1 MLTNDDIDNYGG
13 GGYAERGSGIYQMD
27 SSAMLPPSSGG
38 SAQNNSR
45 GGRDRGDRDRDRE
58 RDRDRDRDEQRGGR
72 DLGSVY
78 TTVTQIPEPVKN
90 FLLVF
95 QHALNHRNV
104 YQIQNIYETGFDRM
118 TEQYFKTRPWPA
130 VDDVE
135 GVVGNDEVFLMLYR
149 ELYYRHIYASV
160 SQGPTLIQRFESYYN
175 YCALFNMMLQ
185 PGDEPISLELPNLWL
200 WDIIDEFIYQFQ
212 QFAHYR
218 SRLMNK
224 SKEEV
229 AKLDKNQG
237 VWNIHSVLNV
247 MYSLIAKSRI
257 NEQLHAYNIG
267 LSQHE
272 IDDIAG
278 KCGKHPLYKFLGF
291 FALVGLCRL
300 QCLIGDYYLAVTVLD
315 NIQLHKKGMT
325 WSPVPSCQITMYYYV
340 GFAYLMMRRYSDAIK
355 CFTDI
360 LLYIQRTKNVF
371 HVRSYQQDMIQ
382 KQTDQMYYLL
392 QICLTLH
399 PQSIDESVT
408 RSMNEKLGSGDRMQK
423 LQRGGTG
430 GQTAEEDFLQEME
443 QLFLFACPKFIS
455 ATLPNFNEKKDN
467 HRDMLNLQ
475 TKVFMDEVR
484 EQSKIAVIR
493 SFLKLYSSISI
504 QKLAGFMGLTEA
516 ELRTFLMTFK
526 HKMKNLVWSGGA
538 SSLDGQFKIASDI
551 DFYVDGDMIHIA
563 DTKVAAKYGE
573 YFITQIQKCD
583 ELKRRLKSVSVQ

>member
-1 MLTNDDIDNYGG
+1 MKSDDFDAGHPSSNGFYSEGGNSGG
-13 GGYAERGSGIYQMD
+13 GGYESRGHRERGNRNAD
-27 SSAMLPPSSGG
+27 
-38 SAQNNSR
+38 
-45 GGRDRGDRDRDRE
+45 RDRGDRD
-58 RDRDRDRDEQRGGR
+58 GGN
-72 DLGSVY
+72 VY
-78 TTVTQIPEPVKN
+78 QASTQIPEAVKN

-95 QHALNHRNV
+95 QHALREHNV
-104 YQIQNIYETGFDRM
+104 NQIQNIYETGFDRL
-118 TEQYFKTRPWPA
+118 TESIIKNRPWPA

-135 GVVGNDEVFLMLYR
+135 MIVGDDQVFLMLYK

-160 SQGPTLIQRFESYYN
+160 PQGPTISQRLESYYN
-175 YCALFNMMLQ
+175 YCALFNMILQ
-185 PGDEPISLELPNLWL
+185 PEDSPIRLELPNLWL

-212 QFAHYR
+212 QFAQFR
-218 SRLMNK
+218 SRLSNK
-224 SKEEV
+224 SKEDA
-229 AKLDKNQG
+229 AKLEKNQG

-257 NEQLHAYNIG
+257 NEQLCAYNSG
-267 LSQHE
+267 LNQKR
-272 IDDIAG
+272 IDEIAG
-278 KCGKHPLYKFLGF
+278 KFGSHPLYKYLGF

-371 HVRSYQQDMIQ
+371 HVRSYQQDMIG
-382 KQTDQMYYLL
+382 KQTDQMYFLL
-392 QICLTLH
+392 QICLSLH

-408 RSMNEKLGSGDRMQK
+408 RTLNEKLGSGERVQR
-423 LQRGGTG
+423 LQRSGTG
-430 GQTAEEDFLQEME
+430 GQNAEEDFMLEME

-455 ATLPNFNEKKDN
+455 PTLPNFNEKKDN
-467 HRDMLNLQ
+467 YKDMLNLQ
-475 TKVFMDEVR
+475 TRVFMDEVR

-504 QKLAGFMGLTEA
+504 QKLAGFMGISEP
-516 ELRTFLMTFK
+516 ELRTYLMTFK

-538 SSLDGQFKIASDI
+538 SSLDGQFKTASDI

-573 YFITQIQKCD
+573 SFINQIQKCD
-583 ELKRRLKSVSVQ
+583 EIKKRLRSIHVQ

>member
-1 MLTNDDIDNYGG
+1 MFNDDLDDAYPSTGSQKIDSGSSHKYSEKGG
-13 GGYAERGSGIYQMD
+13 HRD
-27 SSAMLPPSSGG
+27 RNDR
-38 SAQNNSR
+38 NN
-45 GGRDRGDRDRDRE
+45 RDRGERDRE
-58 RDRDRDRDEQRGGR
+58 GGN
-72 DLGSVY
+72 VY
-78 TTVTQIPEPVKN
+78 QASTQIPEPVKN

-95 QHALNHRNV
+95 QHALQEHNI

-130 VDDVE
+130 VDDVQDL
-135 GVVGNDEVFLMLYR
+135 VGNDQVFLMLYR

-160 SQGPTLIQRFESYYN
+160 PQGPNLNQRFESYYN

-185 PGDEPISLELPNLWL
+185 PEDEPIRLELPNLWL

-212 QFAHYR
+212 QFAHFR
-218 SRLMNK
+218 SRLSNK
-224 SKEEV
+224 SKEEL

-257 NEQLHAYNIG
+257 NEQLSAYNSGIA
-267 LSQHE
+267 QE
-272 IDDIAG
+272 RIDEIAG
-278 KCGKHPLYKFLGF
+278 KFGGHPLYKFLGF

-300 QCLIGDYYLAVTVLD
+300 QCLIGDYYLAVTVVD

-340 GFAYLMMRRYSDAIK
+340 GFAYLMMRRYSDSIK

-392 QICLTLH
+392 QICLALH
-399 PQSIDESVT
+399 PQTIDESVT
-408 RSMNEKLGSGDRMQK
+408 RSMNDKLGSGDRMQK

-430 GQTAEEDFLQEME
+430 GQNAEEDFLGEME

-455 ATLPNFNEKKDN
+455 PTLPNFNEKKDN
-467 HRDMLNLQ
+467 HKDMLNLQ
-475 TKVFMDEVR
+475 ARVFMDEVR

-504 QKLAGFMGLTEA
+504 QKLAGFMNLSEA
-516 ELRTFLMTFK
+516 ELRTHLMTFK

-573 YFITQIQKCD
+573 YFIAQIQKCD
-583 ELKRRLKSVSVQ
+583 ELKKRIKAINVHH